1 MVVIRRVIV
10 VLSAIWLIAVF
21 SFLISLDAGTWG
33 EFILV
38 YSVLAV
44 IPVILL
50 NGLLWLFKG
59 SSRYL

>member
-21 SFLISLDAGTWG
+21 SFLTSLDAGTWG

-38 YSVLAV
+38 YSVLAL
-44 IPVILL
+44 IPVVLL